1 MSGVIL
7 PNSGTRGRV
16 HYPSLVN
23 SMSTLA
29 GGALVEKDG
38 KKKMGPQDAQWDA
51 QWDEVGASKRLRRPH
66 IKGGKQGQ

>member
-7 PNSGTRGRV
+7 PNSETRGQV

-23 SMSTLA
+23 PMSTLA

-38 KKKMGPQDAQWDA
+38 KKKMEPQDAQWD
-51 QWDEVGASKRLRRPH
+51 EGGASKRLRRPH
-66 IKGGKQGQ
+66 VKGGKQGQ